1 MLMEARPAEEARA
14 SVESG
19 GAALTYRLPAAVTIP
34 ADGAP
39 HKVTVARYELS
50 PRLDYVATPK
60 LVEAA
65 YRRARVA
72 NDSAYTLMPGQANLF
87 ADDEFIGSTSLEL
100 TAPGGEIELYV
111 GVDDRLKVKRELKRY
126 QVDKMFMGNKRRLHY
141 AYEVTLENLLAFE
154 VPVTLHDQI
163 PVSRHEEIRVRLDA
177 AEPKPTEQTELNELK
192 WELRLAP
199 AQRAVVRFEFTV
211 EHPQDM
217 VLSGLK

>member
-1 MLMEARPAEEARA
+1 MLMEVRAAEEAKA
-14 SVESG
+14 SVETG
-19 GAALTYRLPAAVTIP
+19 GAALTYRLPAAATIP

-65 YRRARVA
+65 YRRVKVA

-87 ADDEFIGSTSLEL
+87 ADDEFIGSTPLEL

-111 GVDDRLKVKRELKRY
+111 GVDDRLSVKRELKRY

-199 AQRAVVRFEFTV
+199 AQKAVVRFEFTV